1 MRFHVKADVELSVL
15 VWHLMLTECN
25 LSVRENL
32 SRHKQ
37 AGDTR
42 GMYLMYEVMDFNTVR
57 KIKENMLSVSLSR
70 C

>member
-1 MRFHVKADVELSVL
+1 MRFHVKADAELSVQ

-42 GMYLMYEVMDFNTVR
+42 GMYYP
-57 KIKENMLSVSLSR
+57 
-70 C
+70 

>member
-25 LSVRENL
+25 LSVREKRNVL
-32 SRHKQ
+32 S
-37 AGDTR
+37 
-42 GMYLMYEVMDFNTVR
+42 LMYEVMDFNTVR

>member
-1 MRFHVKADVELSVL
+1 MRFHVKADAELSVQ

-25 LSVRENL
+25 LSVKENL

-37 AGDTR
+37 VIPR
-42 GMYLMYEVMDFNTVR
+42 NVLSLMYEVMDFNTVR
-57 KIKENMLSVSLSR
+57 KIKKT